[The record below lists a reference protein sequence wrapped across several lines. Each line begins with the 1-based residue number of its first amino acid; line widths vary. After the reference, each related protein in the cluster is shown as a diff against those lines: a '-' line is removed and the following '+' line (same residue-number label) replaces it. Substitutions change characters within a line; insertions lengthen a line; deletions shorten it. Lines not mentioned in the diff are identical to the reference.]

1 MIAGGTV
8 EEIVQVFFFFFFF
21 LRRLIIHYLGMLSG
35 YILELTLNGLR
46 ECCYN
51 MSFCYFYKSP
61 PPPLPPHLIH
71 LDQGMDP
78 FFAEKLE
85 NCILFK
91 GDIHVPVYVKILKSE
106 N

>member
-1 MIAGGTV
+1 MGLGNAA
-8 EEIVQVFFFFFFF
+8 
-21 LRRLIIHYLGMLSG
+21 IICPSV
-35 YILELTLNGLR
+35 ILQEL
-46 ECCYN
+46 
-51 MSFCYFYKSP
+51 
-61 PPPLPPHLIH
+61 PLPPHLIH